1 MRRTILIAVLVL
13 GLAVALLSL
22 GTSSGTQ
29 DQPECTVTVQAGD
42 SIQAAIDA
50 AEEGAV
56 ICLAEG
62 TWEGS
67 LVIEKSLTLRGLGPE
82 KSAIKGVKGGE
93 PVILISS
100 NTEIE
105 VTVEGLIIAE
115 AKGWCAKW
123 PLRCPNGLSLGGKV
137 KATISGNTISGN
149 WQDGISILDSAQASI
164 SGNTISGNVYGI
176 LMTYSAQA
184 TIEGNTISGN
194 KEDGILMAYS
204 AQATIEGN
212 TISGNVYGI
221 YMWDSA
227 QATIEG
233 NTISG
238 NKEDGIYMRGSAQ
251 ATIEGNKITENN
263 GYGVAL
269 FQRPCADTDLIF
281 EGAVRGRVNEISG
294 NKKGE
299 VCPAELEFLMTE
311 EGSCY
316 GPLCGV
322 ASHVVINELE
332 LNPPCDDRTSSC
344 LEWVELYNPTAAE
357 VSLDGWILKTT
368 HGETVSIP
376 VAAYCKSISPGDY
389 CIIARA
395 RWLDNENESLI
406 LFDVTGN
413 EIDRT
418 PIVSDKDN
426 DNNSWQ
432 RCPNGQD
439 TDSDADWLFRP
450 STAGEENNC

>member
-137 KATISGNTISGN
+137 KATIS
-149 WQDGISILDSAQASI
+149 
-164 SGNTISGNVYGI
+164 
-176 LMTYSAQA
+176 
-184 TIEGNTISGN
+184 GNTISGN